1 MIVNQNVFIFVRYI
15 ETVAR
20 TVLNKSL
27 MINYYGKDLRD
38 VL

>member
-15 ETVAR
+15 EAVAR

-27 MINYYGKDLRD
+27 MTNYCGKDLRD